1 MNPQLKRLDDLIA
14 HHPLPS
20 WRPVAWPV
28 AILLAS
34 FVAWS
39 FVARLDEVAVAQG
52 AVAPQGRVKI
62 VQHLEGGIIAELFVG
77 DGAVVAAGDPLVRLD
92 LATSGVNRKEL
103 EARLDGELLR
113 RQRLSAEAADEPWSP
128 ATDAQDQAARRQ
140 PALADAER
148 RAFAARRRELEA
160 AQSVI
165 SAQIRQR
172 ALAVD
177 ELVARDLAAKHN
189 LALAR
194 QRLKMSE
201 ALLVD
206 GLTARVEHLKL
217 RAEVESLQGE
227 VRSLAP
233 AIPGARAAVTEAEQ
247 RLGELDV
254 RFRREA
260 EQQRGASEQAIAQLR
275 ELLAEA
281 DDQNRRA
288 VVASPIDGI
297 VDNIRTT
304 TIGGIVAPGQAL
316 MDIVPTSGRLVIEAK
331 LRASDRGY
339 VHEGQPALVKIS
351 TYDFVRYGAVK
362 GTVARV
368 APDAATS
375 EHGMP
380 YFPVIIETERSYLGD
395 DKNKLPIT
403 SGMQATV
410 DIHTGSRTVVDY
422 LIKPVLKL
430 RDEAFRER

>member
-1 MNPQLKRLDDLIA
+1 MTRLDDLLQ
-14 HHPLPS
+14 HHPLPT
-20 WRPVAWPV
+20 WRPVAWPL
-28 AILLAS
+28 AALLAA

-39 FVARLDEVAVAQG
+39 FFARLDEVAVAQG
-52 AVAPQGRVKI
+52 AVSPQGKVKTI
-62 VQHLEGGIIAELFVG
+62 QHLEGGIIAELFVS
-77 DGAVVAAGDPLVRLD
+77 DGASVAAGDPLVRLD

-113 RQRLSAEAADEPWSP
+113 RHRLAAEAAGKTMGAPMGPES
-128 ATDAQDQAARRQ
+128 QAALRQ

-148 RAFAARRRELEA
+148 RAFAARARELSA

-165 SAQIRQR
+165 DAQVRQR
-172 ALAVD
+172 KLAVD
-177 ELVARDLAAKHN
+177 ELMARNRAATRN

-194 QRLKMSE
+194 QRLKMSTS
-201 ALLVD
+201 LLED
-206 GLTARVEHLKL
+206 GLTARLEHLKL
-217 RAEVESLQGE
+217 RAEVEGLQGE
-227 VRSLAP
+227 VQSLAP
-233 AIPGARAAVTEAEQ
+233 AIPGARAAITEAEQ

-260 EQQRGASEQAIAQLR
+260 EQQRGESEQAIAQLR

-288 VVASPIDGI
+288 VVTSPIAGI

-304 TIGGIVAPGQAL
+304 TIGGVVAPGQAI
-316 MDIVPTSGRLVIEAK
+316 MDIVPTGGKLVIEAK

-339 VHEGQPALVKIS
+339 VHEGQPAIVKIS
-351 TYDFVRYGAVK
+351 TYDFVRYGAVN
-362 GTVARV
+362 GTVTRV
-368 APDAATS
+368 APDAAAT
-375 EHGMP
+375 EQGVP
-380 YFPVIIETERSYLGD
+380 YFPVIVETERSYLGD
-395 DKNKLPIT
+395 DRNKLPIT

-410 DIHTGSRTVVDY
+410 DIQTGSRTVIDY